1 MAGPSK
7 RHRQLAILSLE
18 RSHVPS
24 MVKGKQRMNKNKTAK
39 ILTLYYKHKP
49 GGFCKR
55 LRMKIEAYLDQGWTV
70 HYIAVEPFP
79 YQHHNLIPHI
89 MPSPT
94 DNHESLF
101 FWAYFMLAAPLKVI
115 TVARQEKI
123 DLFSVFSPLYAGLMA
138 PAKRMFNI
146 PLLMF
151 IRSAPCGYYTN
162 AKLNSLTLK
171 VQCFLESSGLKSAT
185 KSYANSEAIKKLFLQ
200 EYGALA
206 RKIDILI
213 NHIEIK
219 SFDRDQKRKGV
230 MKEFGFEENDFVIAT
245 SGILIKS
252 KSFDFLIQAIAETK
266 LKQISLL
273 IIGQGKEMESLEK
286 LADQLGIG
294 SQVHFTGWR
303 RNVIPLLQGSDL
315 FVFPSAQEGMSN
327 SLLEALGCDLPC
339 LVSSTPEN
347 REVLVNT
354 DLMFD
359 LKSTTNLVQKITRLV
374 QDPDYYAKVQRI
386 CRGESRKFL
395 FNWSEEIVKNA
406 ENLLTAE

>member
-1 MAGPSK
+1 
-7 RHRQLAILSLE
+7 
-18 RSHVPS
+18 
-24 MVKGKQRMNKNKTAK
+24 
-39 ILTLYYKHKP
+39 
-49 GGFCKR
+49 
-55 LRMKIEAYLDQGWTV
+55 
-70 HYIAVEPFP
+70 
-79 YQHHNLIPHI
+79 
-89 MPSPT
+89 
-94 DNHESLF
+94 
-101 FWAYFMLAAPLKVI
+101 
-115 TVARQEKI
+115 
-123 DLFSVFSPLYAGLMA
+123 
-138 PAKRMFNI
+138 
-146 PLLMF
+146 
-151 IRSAPCGYYTN
+151 
-162 AKLNSLTLK
+162 
-171 VQCFLESSGLKSAT
+171 
-185 KSYANSEAIKKLFLQ
+185 
-200 EYGALA
+200 
-206 RKIDILI
+206 
-213 NHIEIK
+213 
-219 SFDRDQKRKGV
+219 
-230 MKEFGFEENDFVIAT
+230 MKEFGFEENSFVIAT

-266 LKQISLL
+266 LKQINLL
-273 IIGQGKEMESLEK
+273 IIGQGKEKASLEK

-359 LKSTTNLVQKITRLV
+359 LNSTANLVKKITRLV
-374 QDPDYYAKVQRI
+374 QDRDYYTKVQKN

>member
-1 MAGPSK
+1 MK
-7 RHRQLAILSLE
+7 
-18 RSHVPS
+18 
-24 MVKGKQRMNKNKTAK
+24 KNKTAK
-39 ILTLYYKHKP
+39 ILTIYYKHKP

-55 LRMKIEAYLDQGWTV
+55 LRMQLEAYLDQGWTV

-79 YQHHNLIPHI
+79 YEHRNLIPHI
-89 MPSPT
+89 MSSPT
-94 DNHESLF
+94 NNYESLF
-101 FWAYFMLAAPLKVI
+101 FWAYFLLAAPLKVI
-115 TVARQEKI
+115 MVARQEKI
-123 DLFSVFSPLYAGLMA
+123 DLFSAFSPLYASLMA

-146 PLLMF
+146 PLIMF
-151 IRSAPCGYYTN
+151 IRSAPYGYYTN
-162 AKLNSLTLK
+162 EKVNSLALK
-171 VQCFLESSGLKSAT
+171 VQCFLEHSGLQCAT

-206 RKIDILI
+206 RKTDILI

-219 SFDRDQKRKGV
+219 SFDRDEKRKSLI
-230 MKEFGFEENDFVIAT
+230 KEFGFDENSFIIAT

-252 KSFDFLIQAIAETK
+252 KSFDFLIQAIAEAK
-266 LKQISLL
+266 LKQINLL
-273 IIGQGKEMESLEK
+273 IIGQGKEKASLEK

-294 SQVHFTGWR
+294 PQVHFTGWR

-359 LKSTTNLVQKITRLV
+359 LNSTTNLVQKITRLV
-374 QDPDYYAKVQRI
+374 QDPDYYAKVQEN
-386 CRGESRKFL
+386 CREESKKL
-395 FNWSEEIVKNA
+395 IFNWSEEIVKNA
-406 ENLLTAE
+406 ENLLTVE